1 MIISRQL
8 TGRKQLQA
16 SSCKRQVEHSES
28 RDGLCFDSKFVARS
42 LQLTVAGMFLGL
54 SVSAHAFSPAT
65 AASADIRRTG
75 FGVPHIRAENERGL
89 GFGIGYAYA
98 QDNLCLLANEIVTV
112 NGERSRYFG
121 PEQLTVEQREN
132 RVSDMFFTW
141 LNTPEAV
148 QAFWQAQ
155 PTPVRDLV
163 EGYAAGYNRYLA
175 ERRQQGLPQQCQGE
189 WVRDIAAQDVVRL
202 TRRLLVEG
210 GVGQFAEALAG
221 ATPPQAT
228 AAINHDSRAYQLA
241 DARQQRFALDR
252 GSNAVAVGSERSFNG
267 RGMLLANPHFPWVGG
282 MRFYQMHLTIP
293 GKLDVMGA
301 ALPGLPMINIGF
313 NQHLAWT
320 HTVDSSKHFTL
331 YRLQLDPKDPT
342 RYLLDGQ
349 SLPMSKQT
357 VTVQVKQADGQV
369 SAVTR
374 DLYSSQFGPIVQWPG
389 KLDWDHQYAY
399 SLRDANLE
407 NDRVLNQWY
416 TMNQATSL
424 EQLQASV
431 HKIQGIPWVNT
442 LAVDDKGQTLYMN
455 LSVVP
460 NVNAEKLARCSDP
473 RMGTQMIV
481 LDGSHSACAWDIDPN
496 AAQKGI
502 YAASQLPQL
511 LRKDFVQHS
520 NDSAWLANPAQPL
533 TGFSPLISQEGQPLG
548 WRSRYALARLGNPG
562 QQGPL
567 GVKDL
572 QHMVMDDQ
580 VYLATQVLPD
590 LLRFCAGDLGAD
602 AQALQPLCVSLK
614 AWDGRANLDSRLG
627 LVHFQ
632 NIMQTLQKSSDIWR
646 VAFDPKDARHTPRG
660 LAVEQPAVA
669 KALREAMLASL
680 VMTNKMGLKPDTRWG
695 DIQVVSSGGQQTPI
709 HGGPGTL
716 GIYNAIQSV
725 PREDGKLEVVSGT
738 SYLQVVTFDEK
749 GPHAQGLLAFSLS
762 SDPASKYSRDQT
774 EAFSKKQWSVLP
786 FTEQQIKADPQY
798 QVQNVSEAADKG
810 GKVAAR

>member
-1 MIISRQL
+1 MTL
-8 TGRKQLQA
+8 A
-16 SSCKRQVEHSES
+16 
-28 RDGLCFDSKFVARS
+28 GL
-42 LQLTVAGMFLGL
+42 FLGL
-54 SVSAHAFSPAT
+54 SLSAQAFSPSVQT
-65 AASADIRRTG
+65 GADIRRTG

-121 PEQLTVEQREN
+121 PEQLTVEEREN
-132 RVSDMFFTW
+132 RVSDVFFQW
-141 LNTPEAV
+141 LNTPQAV
-148 QAFWQAQ
+148 NAFWQAQ
-155 PTPVRDLV
+155 PVEVRDLV

-189 WVRDIAAQDVVRL
+189 WVLDIAAEDLVKL

-228 AAINHDSRAYQLA
+228 AQIESDARAYQLA
-241 DARQQRFALDR
+241 DTRQQRFALDR

-369 SAVTR
+369 VPVQR
-374 DLYSSQFGPIVQWPG
+374 DVYSSQFGPIVQWPG
-389 KLDWDHQYAY
+389 KLDWNNQFAY
-399 SLRDANLE
+399 SLRDANLD
-407 NDRVLNQWY
+407 NDRVLKQWY
-416 TMNQATSL
+416 AMNRAGNL
-424 EQLQASV
+424 KDLQDSV
-431 HKIQGIPWVNT
+431 HTIQGIPWVNT

-460 NVNAEKLARCSDP
+460 NVSADKLAKCSDP
-473 RMGTQMIV
+473 RAGLKMIV
-481 LDGSHSACAWDIDPN
+481 LDGSNSACAWDIDPQ

-502 YAASQLPQL
+502 YASSQLPQL

-533 TGFSPLISQEGQPLG
+533 TGFSPLISQDGQPLG
-548 WRSRYALARLGNPG
+548 LRSRFALDRLATLSKK
-562 QQGPL
+562 GP
-567 GVKDL
+567 VSVQDL

-580 VYLATQVLPD
+580 VFLATQVVPD
-590 LLRFCAGDLGAD
+590 LLKFCTSQPD
-602 AQALQPLCVSLK
+602 AALKSVCSSLK
-614 AWDGRANLDSRLG
+614 AWDGRANLESGVG

-632 NIMQTLQKSSDIWR
+632 TIMQAMQESPQAWR
-646 VAFDPKDARHTPRG
+646 VAFDPKDAQHTPRG
-660 LAVEQPAVA
+660 LAIEKPEVA
-669 KALREAMLASL
+669 KALREAMLASAES
-680 VMTNKMGLKPDTRWG
+680 VTKMGLTEKTRWG
-695 DIQVVSSGGQQTPI
+695 DVQVVSSGGQQTPI

-738 SYLQVVTFDEK
+738 SYLQVVTFDDK

-798 QVQNVSEAADKG
+798 QVQTVGDDLEKA
-810 GKVAAR
+810 GKVAAQ

>member
-8 TGRKQLQA
+8 TGLA
-16 SSCKRQVEHSES
+16 
-28 RDGLCFDSKFVARS
+28 
-42 LQLTVAGMFLGL
+42 VAGMLFGL
-54 SVSAHAFSPAT
+54 SLSAHAFSPSIDT
-65 AASADIRRTG
+65 SAEIRRTG
-75 FGVPHIRAENERGL
+75 FGVPHIRAQDERGL

-112 NGERSRYFG
+112 NGQRSRYFG
-121 PEQLTVEQREN
+121 PDQFTVEEREN
-132 RVSDMFFTW
+132 RVSDVFFNW
-141 LNTPEAV
+141 LNTPQAV
-148 QAFWQAQ
+148 STFWQAQ
-155 PTPVRDLV
+155 TAQVRDLIQ
-163 EGYAAGYNRYLA
+163 GYAAGYNRYLA

-189 WVRDIAAQDVVRL
+189 WVRDIAPQDLVKL

-228 AAINHDSRAYQLA
+228 ARIANDTHAFQMA
-241 DARQQRFALDR
+241 GVRQQRFALDR
-252 GSNAVAVGSERSFNG
+252 GSNAVAVGAERSFNG

-369 SAVTR
+369 LPVAR
-374 DLYSSQFGPIVQWPG
+374 DIYSSKFGPIVQWPG
-389 KLDWDHQYAY
+389 KLDWDTQFAY
-399 SLRDANLE
+399 SLRDANLD
-407 NDRVLNQWY
+407 NDRVLKQWY
-416 TMNQATSL
+416 AMNQASTL
-424 EQLQASV
+424 EDLQDSV

-442 LAVDDKGQTLYMN
+442 LAADDKGQTLYMN

-460 NVNAEKLARCSDP
+460 NVSREKLAKCSDP
-473 RMGTQMIV
+473 RIGTQMIV
-481 LDGSHSACAWDIDPN
+481 LDGSNSACAWDVDPQ
-496 AAQKGI
+496 AAQQGI
-502 YAASQLPQL
+502 FAASQLPQL

-533 TGFSPLISQEGQPLG
+533 TGFSPLISQDGQPLG
-548 WRSRYALARLGNPG
+548 LRSRFALDRLASLNKKGA
-562 QQGPL
+562 L
-567 GVKDL
+567 GIKDL
-572 QHMVMDDQ
+572 QQMVMDDQ
-580 VYLATQVLPD
+580 VYLATQVVPD
-590 LLRFCAGDLGAD
+590 LLKFCAADLGAD
-602 AQALQPLCVSLK
+602 AQALKPVCASLK
-614 AWDGRANLDSRLG
+614 AWDGRANLDAGLG

-632 NIMQTLQKSSDIWR
+632 NIMQALQKSTDIWR
-646 VAFDPKDARHTPRG
+646 VAFDPLDAQHTPRG
-660 LAVEQPAVA
+660 LAVEQSAAA
-669 KALREAMLASL
+669 KALREAMLAS
-680 VMTNKMGLKPDTRWG
+680 VDTVAKMGLKPQTRWG
-695 DIQVVSSGGQQTPI
+695 DIQVVSSGGRQTPI

-786 FTEQQIKADPQY
+786 FTEQQIQADPQY
-798 QVQNVSEAADKG
+798 QVQTIHGTLDKT
-810 GKVAAR
+810 GKVAAQ

>member
-1 MIISRQL
+1 MTISRQFTGL
-8 TGRKQLQA
+8 TLA
-16 SSCKRQVEHSES
+16 
-28 RDGLCFDSKFVARS
+28 GL
-42 LQLTVAGMFLGL
+42 FLGL
-54 SVSAHAFSPAT
+54 SLSAQAFSPSVQT
-65 AASADIRRTG
+65 GADIRRTG

-121 PEQLTVEQREN
+121 PEQLTVEEREN
-132 RVSDMFFTW
+132 RVSDVFFQW
-141 LNTPEAV
+141 LNTPQAV
-148 QAFWQAQ
+148 NDFWQAQ
-155 PTPVRDLV
+155 PVEVRDLV

-189 WVRDIAAQDVVRL
+189 WVRDIAAEDLVKL

-228 AAINHDSRAYQLA
+228 AQIENDARAYQLA
-241 DARQQRFALDR
+241 DTRQQRFALDR

-369 SAVTR
+369 VPVQR
-374 DLYSSQFGPIVQWPG
+374 DVYSSQFGPIVQWPG
-389 KLDWDHQYAY
+389 KLDWNNQYAY
-399 SLRDANLE
+399 SLRDANLD
-407 NDRVLNQWY
+407 NDRVLKQWY
-416 TMNQATSL
+416 AMNRAGNL
-424 EQLQASV
+424 KDLQDSV
-431 HKIQGIPWVNT
+431 HTIQGIPWVNT

-460 NVNAEKLARCSDP
+460 NVSADKLAKCSDP
-473 RMGTQMIV
+473 RAGLKMIV
-481 LDGSHSACAWDIDPN
+481 LDGSNSACAWDIDPQ

-502 YAASQLPQL
+502 YASSQLPQL

-533 TGFSPLISQEGQPLG
+533 TGFSPLISQDGQPLG
-548 WRSRYALARLGNPG
+548 LRSRFALDRLATLSKK
-562 QQGPL
+562 GP
-567 GVKDL
+567 VSVQDL

-580 VYLATQVLPD
+580 VFLATQVVPD
-590 LLRFCAGDLGAD
+590 LLKFCASQPD
-602 AQALQPLCVSLK
+602 AALKSVCSSLK
-614 AWDGRANLDSRLG
+614 AWDGRANLESGVG

-632 NIMQTLQKSSDIWR
+632 TIMQAMQESPQAWR
-646 VAFDPKDARHTPRG
+646 VAFDPKDAQHTPRG
-660 LAVEQPAVA
+660 LAIEKPEVA
-669 KALREAMLASL
+669 KALREAMLASAESA
-680 VMTNKMGLKPDTRWG
+680 TKMGLTEKTRWG
-695 DIQVVSSGGQQTPI
+695 DVQVVSSGGQQTPI

-738 SYLQVVTFDEK
+738 SYLQVVTFDDK

-798 QVQNVSEAADKG
+798 QVQTVRDDLEKA
-810 GKVAAR
+810 GKVAAQ

>member
-8 TGRKQLQA
+8 TGLA
-16 SSCKRQVEHSES
+16 
-28 RDGLCFDSKFVARS
+28 L
-42 LQLTVAGMFLGL
+42 AGTLFGL
-54 SVSAHAFSPAT
+54 SLSAHALSPAADT
-65 AASADIRRTG
+65 RADIRRTS

-112 NGERSRYFG
+112 NGQRSRYFG
-121 PEQLTVEQREN
+121 PEQFTVEQRQN
-132 RVSDMFFTW
+132 RVSDVFFTW
-141 LNTPEAV
+141 LNSPESV
-148 QAFWQAQ
+148 HSFWQAQ
-155 PTPVRDLV
+155 PAEVRDLV
-163 EGYAAGYNRYLA
+163 EGYAAGYNRSLA

-189 WVRDIAAQDVVRL
+189 WVRDISTDDLVKL

-228 AAINHDSRAYQLA
+228 AQVKHETQAFQLA

-331 YRLQLDPKDPT
+331 YRLQLDPKDST
-342 RYLLDGQ
+342 RYLLDGK
-349 SLPMSKQT
+349 SLPLSKQT

-369 SAVTR
+369 VPVAR
-374 DLYSSQFGPIVQWPG
+374 DIYSSQFGPIVQWPG
-389 KLDWDHQYAY
+389 KLDWDKQYAY
-399 SLRDANLE
+399 SLRDANLD
-407 NDRVLNQWY
+407 NDRVLKQWY
-416 TMNQATSL
+416 AMNQASNIKD
-424 EQLQASV
+424 LQDAV

-460 NVNAEKLARCSDP
+460 NVSAEKLAKCSDP
-473 RMGTQMIV
+473 RLGLRMIV
-481 LDGSHSACAWDIDPN
+481 LDGSHSGCAWDVDPQ

-502 YAASQLPQL
+502 FASSQLPQL

-533 TGFSPLISQEGQPLG
+533 TGYSPLITQDAQPLG
-548 WRSRYALARLGNPG
+548 LRSRFALDRLAELSKK
-562 QQGPL
+562 GPL
-567 GVKDL
+567 GIKDL

-580 VYLATQVLPD
+580 VYLAAQVMPD
-590 LLRFCAGDLGAD
+590 LLKFCATDLGSD
-602 AQALQPLCVSLK
+602 AATLKSACASLK
-614 AWDGRANLDSRLG
+614 AWDGRANLDSGLG

-632 NIMQTLQKSSDIWR
+632 NIMQSLLESPDIWR
-646 VAFDPKDARHTPRG
+646 VAFNPADAQNTPRG

-669 KALREAMLASL
+669 KALREAMLASVQL
-680 VMTNKMGLKPDTRWG
+680 TGKMGLKADARWG
-695 DIQVVSSGGQQTPI
+695 DIQVVSSGGQQTAI

-716 GIYNAIQSV
+716 GIYNAMQSV

-738 SYLQVVTFDEK
+738 SYLQVVSFDEK

-786 FTEQQIKADPQY
+786 FTEQQIQADPQY
-798 QVQNVSEAADKG
+798 QVQTIQEAQDQA
-810 GKVAAR
+810 GKVAAH

>member
-8 TGRKQLQA
+8 TGLALA
-16 SSCKRQVEHSES
+16 S
-28 RDGLCFDSKFVARS
+28 A
-42 LQLTVAGMFLGL
+42 FLGL
-54 SVSAHAFSPAT
+54 SLSAHAFSPAT
-65 AASADIRRTG
+65 PASADIRRTA

-112 NGERSRYFG
+112 NGQRSRYFG
-121 PEQLTVEQREN
+121 PEQFTVEQREN
-132 RVSDMFFTW
+132 RVSDLFFTW
-141 LNTPEAV
+141 LNTSEAV
-148 QAFWQAQ
+148 KAFWDAQ
-155 PTPVRDLV
+155 PAQVHDLV

-175 ERRQQGLPQQCQGE
+175 ERREQGLPQQCQGE
-189 WVRDIAAQDVVRL
+189 WVRDIAAEDLVKL

-228 AAINHDSRAYQLA
+228 AQFDSKAQAYQLA
-241 DARQQRFALDR
+241 DARLQRFALDR

-342 RYLLDGQ
+342 RYLLDGK
-349 SLPMSKQT
+349 SLPLNKQT

-369 SAVTR
+369 VPVSR
-374 DLYSSQFGPIVQWPG
+374 DVYSSQFGPIVQWPG

-399 SLRDANLE
+399 SLRDANLD
-407 NDRVLNQWY
+407 NDRVLTQWY
-416 TMNQATSL
+416 AMNQASSL
-424 EQLQASV
+424 KALQDSV

-460 NVNAEKLARCSDP
+460 NVSADKLAKCSDP
-473 RMGTQMIV
+473 RIGLQMIV
-481 LDGSHSACAWDIDPN
+481 LDGSNSACAWDIDPQ

-511 LRKDFVQHS
+511 LRRDFVQHS

-533 TGFSPLISQEGQPLG
+533 TGFSPLISQDGQPLG
-548 WRSRYALARLGNPG
+548 LRSRFALERLSAPG
-562 QQGPL
+562 KKGPL
-567 GVKDL
+567 AVKDL
-572 QHMVMDDQ
+572 QQMVMDDN

-590 LLRFCAGDLGAD
+590 LLKFCAADLGAD
-602 AQALQPLCVSLK
+602 AAALKPVCLSLK
-614 AWDGRANLDSRLG
+614 GWDGRANLDSGIG

-632 NIMQTLQKSSDIWR
+632 NIMQALQASPDVWR
-646 VAFDPKDARHTPRG
+646 VPFDPKDPQHTPRG
-660 LAVEQPAVA
+660 LAIEQPTVS
-669 KALREAMLASL
+669 KALREALLASAA
-680 VMTNKMGLKPDTRWG
+680 TAQKMGLKPETRWG
-695 DIQVVSSGGQQTPI
+695 DIQVVSSGARQTAI

-725 PREDGKLEVVSGT
+725 PREDGKLEVISGT
-738 SYLQVVTFDEK
+738 SYLQVVSFDDK

-762 SDPASKYSRDQT
+762 SDPESKYSRDQT

-786 FTEQQIKADPQY
+786 FTEQQIAADPQY
-798 QVQNVSEAADKG
+798 QLQTVREVA
-810 GKVAAR
+810 GKSAEVVAR

>member
-1 MIISRQL
+1 
-8 TGRKQLQA
+8 
-16 SSCKRQVEHSES
+16 
-28 RDGLCFDSKFVARS
+28 
-42 LQLTVAGMFLGL
+42 MFLGL
-54 SVSAHAFSPAT
+54 SLSAHAFSPAT
-65 AASADIRRTG
+65 EARADIRRTG

-112 NGERSRYFG
+112 NGQRSRYFG
-121 PEQLTVEQREN
+121 PDQFTVEQREN
-132 RVSDMFFTW
+132 RVSDVFFTW

-148 QAFWQAQ
+148 QTFWQAQ
-155 PTPVRDLV
+155 STQVRDLV

-189 WVRDIAAQDVVRL
+189 WVRDIAPEDLVKL

-228 AAINHDSRAYQLA
+228 ASITHDQRAYQLA

-342 RYLLDGQ
+342 HYLLDGK

-369 SAVTR
+369 VPVAR
-374 DLYSSQFGPIVQWPG
+374 DVYSSQFGPIVQWPG
-389 KLDWDHQYAY
+389 KLDWDKQYAY
-399 SLRDANLE
+399 SLRDANLD
-407 NDRVLNQWY
+407 NDRVLKQWY
-416 TMNQATSL
+416 AMNQAASL
-424 EQLQASV
+424 KDLQDSV

-460 NVNAEKLARCSDP
+460 NVSAEKLAKCSDP
-473 RMGTQMIV
+473 RIGLQLIV
-481 LDGSHSACAWDIDPN
+481 LDGANSGCAWDIDPQ

-548 WRSRYALARLGNPG
+548 LRSRFALDRLGNLSKK
-562 QQGPL
+562 GPL
-567 GVKDL
+567 AVKDL
-572 QHMVMDDQ
+572 QQMVMDDQ
-580 VYLATQVLPD
+580 VYLATLVVPD
-590 LLRFCAGDLGAD
+590 LLKFCAAE
-602 AQALQPLCVSLK
+602 QASNAATLKSVCASLK
-614 AWDGRANLDSRLG
+614 AWDGRANLDSGLG

-632 NIMQTLQKSSDIWR
+632 HIMQALQQSPDIWS
-646 VAFDPKDARHTPRG
+646 VAFDPEDAQHTPRG

-669 KALREAMLASL
+669 KALREAMLASAESAS
-680 VMTNKMGLKPDTRWG
+680 KMGLKAQTRWG

-725 PREDGKLEVVSGT
+725 PREDGKLEVVGGT

-786 FTEQQIKADPQY
+786 FTEQQIQADPQY
-798 QVQNVSEAADKG
+798 QVQTVGDSLDKS
-810 GKVAAR
+810 GKVAAQ

>member
-1 MIISRQL
+1 MTISRQFTGL
-8 TGRKQLQA
+8 TLA
-16 SSCKRQVEHSES
+16 
-28 RDGLCFDSKFVARS
+28 GL
-42 LQLTVAGMFLGL
+42 FLGL
-54 SVSAHAFSPAT
+54 SLSAQAFSPSVQT
-65 AASADIRRTG
+65 GADIRRTG

-121 PEQLTVEQREN
+121 PEQLTVEEREN
-132 RVSDMFFTW
+132 RVSDVFFQW
-141 LNTPEAV
+141 LNTPQAV
-148 QAFWQAQ
+148 NAFWQAQ
-155 PTPVRDLV
+155 PVEVRDLV

-189 WVRDIAAQDVVRL
+189 WVRDIAAEDLVKL

-228 AAINHDSRAYQLA
+228 AQIESDARAYQLA

-267 RGMLLANPHFPWVGG
+267 SGMLLANPHFPWVGG

-331 YRLQLDPKDPT
+331 YRLQLDPKDST

-357 VTVQVKQADGQV
+357 VAVQVKQADGQV
-369 SAVTR
+369 VPVQR
-374 DLYSSQFGPIVQWPG
+374 DVYSSQFGPIVQWPG
-389 KLDWDHQYAY
+389 KLDWNNQYAY
-399 SLRDANLE
+399 SLRDANLD
-407 NDRVLNQWY
+407 NDRVLKQWY
-416 TMNQATSL
+416 AMNRAGNL
-424 EQLQASV
+424 KDLQDSV
-431 HKIQGIPWVNT
+431 HTIQGIPWVNT

-460 NVNAEKLARCSDP
+460 NVSVDKLTKCSDP
-473 RMGTQMIV
+473 RAGLKMIV
-481 LDGSHSACAWDIDPN
+481 LDGSNSACAWDIDPQ

-502 YAASQLPQL
+502 YASNQLPQL

-533 TGFSPLISQEGQPLG
+533 TGFSPLISQDGQPLG
-548 WRSRYALARLGNPG
+548 LRSRFALDRLATLSKK
-562 QQGPL
+562 GP
-567 GVKDL
+567 VSVQDL
-572 QHMVMDDQ
+572 QHMVMGDQ
-580 VYLATQVLPD
+580 VFLATQVMPD
-590 LLRFCAGDLGAD
+590 LLKFCASQPD
-602 AQALQPLCVSLK
+602 AALKSVCSSLK
-614 AWDGRANLDSRLG
+614 AWDGRANLESGVG

-632 NIMQTLQKSSDIWR
+632 TIMQAMQESPQAWR
-646 VAFDPKDARHTPRG
+646 VAFDPKDAQHTPRG
-660 LAVEQPAVA
+660 LAIEKPEVA
-669 KALREAMLASL
+669 KALREAMLASAESA
-680 VMTNKMGLKPDTRWG
+680 TKMGLTEKTRWG
-695 DIQVVSSGGQQTPI
+695 DVQVVSSGGQQTPI

-738 SYLQVVTFDEK
+738 SYLQVVTFDDK

-798 QVQNVSEAADKG
+798 QVQTVRDDLEKA
-810 GKVAAR
+810 GKVAAQ